1 MKIFLSSNRLKKPM
15 NFNMKNTALA
25 LFALLF
31 LTFNFGIAQEQETET
46 EQLSLN
52 EGTLDSQFEYILK
65 KSGNFRGTNGS
76 MYEAVKQSD
85 ILKVRANVADS
96 LKKSYSRIDEL
107 EANVSNQAEEITTL
121 KSNLG
126 STQSTLDETN
136 LEKDSMSLFGLQMS
150 KTSYNILMW
159 SIAGGLL
166 ALLLFFMYKFKNSN
180 SSTQDAKRKLAE
192 VEHEFDEHR
201 RVALER
207 EQKVR
212 RQLQDELNK
221 QKS

>member
-1 MKIFLSSNRLKKPM
+1 
-15 NFNMKNTALA
+15 MKNTALA